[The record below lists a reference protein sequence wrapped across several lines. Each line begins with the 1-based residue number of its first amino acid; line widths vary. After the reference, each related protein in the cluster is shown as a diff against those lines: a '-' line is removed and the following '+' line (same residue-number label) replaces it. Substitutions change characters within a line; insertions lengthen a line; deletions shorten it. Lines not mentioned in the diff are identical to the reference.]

1 MALLPA
7 GRAIAKTWVSAART
21 SDQGL
26 RPRMIDHFNEQAS
39 RATRWALFAL
49 RRYRRNAPPG
59 VGLPFVLRQIEGKQ
73 ESRSWG
79 DGRDGRGYQ
88 LCAVPTPLTEEAI
101 AALPCEILLSLVVFL
116 PSVFALVLRATSLE
130 RRKREKPARGKSL
143 LLLLCVV
150 RAHSSA

>member
-26 RPRMIDHFNEQAS
+26 RPRMIDHFNEPAS
-39 RATRWALFAL
+39 RATRGG
-49 RRYRRNAPPG
+49 RS
-59 VGLPFVLRQIEGKQ
+59 LPFAGIEGTRRELGRPLSFAISKERKQ
-73 ESRSWG
+73 IMGRRPRRPRIPNARSTNPFDRAG
-79 DGRDGRGYQ
+79 HRSICKYSLLNSFVARGIFAFC
-88 LCAVPTPLTEEAI
+88 LCA
-101 AALPCEILLSLVVFL
+101 C
-116 PSVFALVLRATSLE
+116 ATSLE

-143 LLLLCVV
+143 LLLCVV